1 MIEQKIKNLNTA
13 NFFVDSAKSVKYALK
28 KDLGFEATEYE
39 IQKVM
44 RVDLGMKFRKVLPIS
59 IHGNS
64 AKNLVLRQ
72 QFAKVMIS
80 LLFKGKTILNTDETW
95 IGMSDFR
102 RRKWQVP
109 GTTNSIPQLQTAD
122 RISMI
127 AALDSN
133 GSVYLS
139 LL

>member
-1 MIEQKIKNLNTA
+1 M
-13 NFFVDSAKSVKYALK
+13 DSAKSVKSALK
-28 KDLGFEATEYE
+28 KDLGLEATEYE

>member
-1 MIEQKIKNLNTA
+1 
-13 NFFVDSAKSVKYALK
+13 
-28 KDLGFEATEYE
+28 
-39 IQKVM
+39 M
-44 RVDLGMKFRKVLPIS
+44 RDDLGMRFRKVVPIS

-64 AKNLVLRQ
+64 TKNLILRQ
-72 QFAKVMIS
+72 QFAKVMLS
-80 LLFKGKTILNTDETW
+80 LLLQGKTLVNTDESW
-95 IGMSDFR
+95 VGMSDFR

-109 GTTNSIPQLQTAD
+109 GTTNFIPQLQTAD

-139 LL
+139 LLQSNSNGKVMDIYFRQLALQLDKERPRWR

>member
-1 MIEQKIKNLNTA
+1 LIEQKIKNLNTA
-13 NFFVDSAKSVKYALK
+13 NFFVDSAKSVKSALK
-28 KDLGFEATEYE
+28 KDLGLEATEYE